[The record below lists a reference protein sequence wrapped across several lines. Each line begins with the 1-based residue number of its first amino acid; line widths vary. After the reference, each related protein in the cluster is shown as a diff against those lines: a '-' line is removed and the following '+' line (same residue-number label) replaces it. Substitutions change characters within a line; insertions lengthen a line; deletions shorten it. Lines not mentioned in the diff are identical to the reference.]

1 MDYSIKGETMRN
13 LLFKNIT
20 SDDRKQRI
28 LSSSEFMEQK
38 GVRSCV
44 HRHLVCRISSIAQS
58 SDILP
63 KPTLY
68 VVRKQDTRC
77 RVEHFYCRIKGQMYL
92 STSEKVFLVSFIHSL
107 RIELATAQQSNCI

>member
-1 MDYSIKGETMRN
+1 MRN

-20 SDDRKQRI
+20 SGDKKQRI

-38 GVRSCV
+38 GIRSCV
-44 HRHLVCRISSIAQS
+44 HRHLVCRIDSATQS
-58 SDILP
+58 SETLP

-77 RVEHFYCRIKGQMYL
+77 RMEHFYCRIKGQMYL
-92 STSEKVFLVSFIHSL
+92 ATKEKVFLVSFIHSL
-107 RIELATAQQSNCI
+107 RIELATAQQ